1 MDPLSDLPKLASL
14 SGILFSALIISF
26 VSYQI
31 SALISHGPSPPGP
44 PGLPIIGNALQIPS
58 DRQWLKWHEWKQKYG
73 DIMKITVLGQPVIIL
88 SSLKVSKDLLE
99 GRGNIYSDRPS
110 AVMAGELVGWS
121 RGLGYA
127 QATQNPRFREF
138 RRVFHQWMGP
148 RACESRE
155 LRDIQERENLRLLS
169 RLLSDPEHFSKH
181 ARECT
186 SSTILLLMY
195 GYPSHIGDPLR
206 LVKIAEDAML
216 GFARA
221 SEPGRWWVDSFPM
234 LKHVPSWFP
243 GASFQRTAKLMRHD
257 LDELYDV
264 PFNFVKTEM
273 GKGTFEQSFLSK
285 YLEEHSTTT
294 IPLDDFE
301 ELAKAAGASLY
312 SANIIVPQTP
322 SALTSFILAMAV
334 YPQVQKKA
342 QAEIDSLTRGRLP
355 MIMDRNRLPY
365 VSAIV
370 KEVWRW
376 NPSVPLG
383 LPHVVNQDDEYMD
396 YHIEKGSIV
405 WANIWTI
412 MHDEDTFPNPSE
424 FRPERY
430 LGPGNGVSEIV
441 ESAFGFG
448 RRICPGMHLAENS
461 VFLAIAT
468 LLAVFNISKAMD
480 PVTGEEITPDVEYDG
495 FISHPQPFRCKIQPR
510 SKAIRDLVL
519 EQVEALKV

>member
-1 MDPLSDLPKLASL
+1 MYFLSDSAPKLTAL
-14 SGILFSALIISF
+14 SGILLSAVIIFF

-31 SALISHGPSPPGP
+31 SAYISRGRSPPGP
-44 PGLPIIGNALQIPS
+44 PGFPIIGNALQIPP
-58 DRQWLKWHEWKQKYG
+58 DRQWLRWHEWKQKYG
-73 DIMKITVLGQPVIIL
+73 DIMKITVLGQPVIII
-88 SSLKVSKDLLE
+88 SSLKASKDLLE

-155 LRDIQERENLRLLS
+155 LRDVQERENLRLLS
-169 RLLSDPEHFSKH
+169 KLLSDPEIFSRH

-221 SEPGRWWVDSFPM
+221 SEPGRWWVDNFPM

-243 GASFQRTAKLMRHD
+243 GASFQRTAKSMRRD

-264 PFNFVKTEM
+264 PFNFVKAETKR
-273 GKGTFEQSFLSK
+273 GIFEQSFLSK
-285 YLEEHSTTT
+285 YLEEHSMAND
-294 IPLDDFE
+294 PLGNFE

-312 SANIIVPQTP
+312 SGGAETTP
-322 SALTSFILAMAV
+322 SALTSFILAMV
-334 YPQVQKKA
+334 LYPRVQEKA
-342 QAEIDSLTRGRLP
+342 QAEIYALALGRLP

-365 VSAIV
+365 ISAIV

-383 LPHVVNQDDEYMD
+383 LPHVVNQDDEYMG

-405 WANIWTI
+405 WANIWSI
-412 MHDEDTFPNPSE
+412 MHDEDTFPNPFE

-430 LGPGNGVSEIV
+430 LDPENGASGIV
-441 ESAFGFG
+441 ENAFGFG
-448 RRICPGMHLAENS
+448 RRICPGMYLAENS

-468 LLAVFNISKAMD
+468 MLAVFNISKAVD

-495 FISHPQPFRCKIQPR
+495 FISHPRPFRCKIQPR
-510 SKAIRDLVL
+510 SRVTRDLVL
-519 EQVEALKV
+519 EQAEASKM

>member
-1 MDPLSDLPKLASL
+1 MDFLSDSAPKLISL
-14 SGILFSALIISF
+14 SGRLLSAVIIFF

-31 SALISHGPSPPGP
+31 SAYISRGRSPPGP
-44 PGLPIIGNALQIPS
+44 SGFPIIGNAMQIPA
-58 DRQWLKWHEWKQKYG
+58 DRQWLRWHAWKQKYG

-88 SSLKVSKDLLE
+88 SSLKASKDLLE

-127 QATQNPRFREF
+127 QASQNPRFREF

-155 LRDIQERENLRLLS
+155 LRDVQERENLRLLS
-169 RLLSDPEHFSKH
+169 RLLSDPENFSKH

-206 LVKIAEDAML
+206 LVNIAEDAML
-216 GFARA
+216 GFTRA
-221 SEPGRWWVDSFPM
+221 SEPGRWWVDNFPM
-234 LKHVPSWFP
+234 LKYVPSWFP
-243 GASFQRTAKLMRHD
+243 GASFQRTAKSMRRD

-264 PFNFVKTEM
+264 PFNFVKAEM
-273 GKGTFEQSFLSK
+273 KKGVFEQSFLSK
-285 YLEEHSTTT
+285 YLEEHSMTTN
-294 IPLDDFE
+294 LLSDFE

-312 SANIIVPQTP
+312 SGGAETTP
-322 SALTSFILAMAV
+322 SALTSFILAMV
-334 YPQVQKKA
+334 LYPRVQEKA
-342 QAEIDSLTRGRLP
+342 QAEIDALALGRLP
-355 MIMDRNRLPY
+355 TIMDRNRLHY

-383 LPHVVNQDDEYMD
+383 LPHVVNQDDEYMG

-412 MHDEDTFPNPSE
+412 MHDEDTFPNPFE

-430 LGPGNGVSEIV
+430 LDPENGASEVV

-448 RRICPGMHLAENS
+448 RRICPGMYLAENS

-468 LLAVFNISKAMD
+468 MLAVFNISKVAD
-480 PVTGEEITPDVEYDG
+480 PVTGEEITPDIEYDG
-495 FISHPQPFRCKIQPR
+495 FISHPRPFRCKIQPR
-510 SKAIRDLVL
+510 SRVTRDLVL
-519 EQVEALKV
+519 EQTEALKM

>member
-1 MDPLSDLPKLASL
+1 MSARKY
-14 SGILFSALIISF
+14 SGNIPSNVELRR
-26 VSYQI
+26 
-31 SALISHGPSPPGP
+31 SPPGP
-44 PGLPIIGNALQIPS
+44 PGLPIIGNALQIPA

-73 DIMKITVLGQPVIIL
+73 
-88 SSLKVSKDLLE
+88 
-99 GRGNIYSDRPS
+99 NIYSDRPS
-110 AVMAGELVGWS
+110 TVMAGELVGWA

-155 LRDIQERENLRLLS
+155 LRDVQERENLRLLS
-169 RLLSDPEHFSKH
+169 RLISDPEDFSKH

-186 SSTILLLMY
+186 SSTILVLMY

-206 LVKIAEDAML
+206 LVKIAKDAML
-216 GFARA
+216 GFAHA
-221 SEPGRWWVDSFPM
+221 SEPGRCWLNFDKSNPIV
-234 LKHVPSWFP
+234 KHVPSWFP
-243 GASFQRTAKLMRHD
+243 GASFQRTARFMRRD

-264 PFNFVKTEM
+264 PFDFVTTEM
-273 GKGTFEQSFLSK
+273 KKGVFEPSFLSK
-285 YLEEHSTTT
+285 YLEEHSMTTS
-294 IPLDDFE
+294 PLDDFE

-312 SANIIVPQTP
+312 SDSKQNTYLSYAVILTVPQTP
-322 SALTSFILAMAV
+322 SALSSFILAMV
-334 YPQVQKKA
+334 LYPRVQEKA
-342 QAEIDSLTRGRLP
+342 QAEIDALALGRLP

-383 LPHVVNQDDEYMD
+383 LPHVVNQDDEYMG
-396 YHIEKGSIV
+396 YHIEEGSIV

-412 MHDEDTFPNPSE
+412 MHDEDTFPDPSE

-430 LGPGNGVSEIV
+430 LDPESGASEIV

-448 RRICPGMHLAENS
+448 RRICPGMYLAENS

-468 LLAVFNISKAMD
+468 LLAVFDISKAVD
-480 PVTGEEITPDVEYDG
+480 PVTGEDITPDVEYDG
-495 FISHPQPFRCKIQPR
+495 FISHPRPFRCKIQPR
-510 SKAIRDLVL
+510 SRVTRDLVL
-519 EQVEALKV
+519 EQAEALKT